1 MSQPGCA
8 LAAQVPLPRSILAC
22 LPLVW
27 SRVLFPGMAARPGPW
42 RWQSLLLLLLPGLLL
57 YPCMAFPLFEPDE
70 GRYAQIPAEML
81 ARGEW
86 VVPYL
91 QSEPY
96 LDKPPLLYWLVML
109 SYAGLGVSDWAA
121 RLVPAL
127 AVHGTVLLTYLLGRR
142 RVGETAALWGALALA
157 LAPGFVGMGRHL
169 LHDGL
174 LALCVTLALF
184 ATLEA
189 LKGDRLRWGWWLTAA
204 VACGLGILTKG
215 PVILL
220 LVAPPVWLHRRLSG
234 AARRAGWRHLLA
246 FAGVTAAVAL
256 PWYAAVCLRRPDFA
270 GHFLWEHNVVRFLRP
285 FDHKEPVWYY
295 GPILL
300 LGLLP
305 AVLLLPAFIRFLQ
318 SGDPVEA
325 AKRSPDLGLLLLAG
339 GWCVLFFSLSGSK
352 LPTYIL
358 PAFPPLALALGTFL
372 ALRPWQR
379 SAWVRGVVVTT
390 FLLTAA
396 AHYVGIPQVA
406 RARSPMCRADAV
418 FAYCGD
424 RSVPV
429 VCFPRPLDSV
439 AFYVGRSDLH
449 SYRSKET
456 PQLLQF
462 LLTQPRTV
470 VLCTHFHSLEHLRS
484 LLPPQLQLTRPTQVG
499 LYGMA
504 VVEKR

>member
-1 MSQPGCA
+1 MSLPS
-8 LAAQVPLPRSILAC
+8 AAADPPLPRSVLAC
-22 LPLVW
+22 LPLLW
-27 SRVLFPGMAARPGPW
+27 SRVLFPGSAPAAGPW
-42 RWQSLLLLLLPGLLL
+42 RWRSLLLLLLPGFLL
-57 YPCMAFPLFEPDE
+57 YPCVAFPLFEPDE

-81 ARGEW
+81 GRGEW

-91 QSEPY
+91 EGQPY

-109 SYAGLGVSDWAA
+109 SYAALGIGDGPA

-127 AVHGTVLLTYLLGRR
+127 AVHATVLLTYFLGRR

-157 LAPGFVGMGRHL
+157 LAPGFLGMGRLL

-174 LALCVTLALF
+174 LALWVTLALF

-189 LKGDRLRWGWWLTAA
+189 LAGDRLHWGWWLTAA

-220 LVAPPVWLHRRLSG
+220 LVAPPVWLHRRLTG
-234 AARRAGWRHLLA
+234 ADRRARWHHLLA
-246 FAGVTAAVAL
+246 FAAVTLAVAL

-285 FDHKEPVWYY
+285 FDHKEPVWFYI
-295 GPILL
+295 PVLAV
-300 LGLLP
+300 GLLP
-305 AVLLLPAFIRFLQ
+305 ASLLCIPFRRFLLAD
-318 SGDPVEA
+318 DPAVTRQ
-325 AKRSPDLGLLLLAG
+325 RSPELGLLLLVG

-352 LPTYIL
+352 LATYIL
-358 PAFPPLALALGTFL
+358 PAFPPLALALGTYL
-372 ALRPWQR
+372 SLRGWQR
-379 SAWVRGVVVTT
+379 SPWVRGVAIVA

-396 AHYVGIPQVA
+396 AHYVAVPAVA
-406 RARSPMCRADAV
+406 RARSPMCRSDTV

-424 RSVPV
+424 RAVPV

-439 AFYVGRSDLH
+439 AFYVGRADLR

-456 PQLLQF
+456 PQLVHFMLG
-462 LLTQPRTV
+462 QPRTV
-470 VLCTHFHSLEHLRS
+470 VLCTHFHSLEHLRT
-484 LLPPQLQLTRPTQVG
+484 LLPPQLRLSRPTQVG

-504 VVEKR
+504 VVERR